1 MVLELILGS
10 LVAAVGTIAM
20 TSRRWFARTIHLG
33 LKVFFGEPVADDA
46 VRPSTPIHIAI
57 AGAVIAVL
65 GGSLIVQGLLSS
77 WYP

>member
-1 MVLELILGS
+1 MVLDLILGS
-10 LVAAVGTIAM
+10 LVAALGTTAVVA
-20 TSRRWFARTIHLG
+20 RRWFARSIHLG
-33 LKVFFGEPVADDA
+33 LKVFYGEPVADDA

-77 WYP
+77 